1 MDPDRPPKRR
11 TDVGE
16 RRASM
21 IERIVRGIEDRIEEW
36 RAQDKARHTE
46 AEASRDAL
54 WAEAAEREK
63 LLAEA
68 MGEEEARRGT
78 VEEVCKEQR
87 VVFVMHSEEAARA
100 LETFAAEGD
109 RLVKAIP
116 RSGGSHTA
124 AAGVKGS
131 WLVFEASG

>member
-1 MDPDRPPKRR
+1 M
-11 TDVGE
+11 
-16 RRASM
+16 S
-21 IERIVRGIEDRIEEW
+21 ERIVRGIEDRIEEW
-36 RAQDKARHTE
+36 RGQDKARHTE
-46 AEASRDAL
+46 AEANRDAL
-54 WAEAAEREK
+54 WAEAAERER

-68 MGEEEARRGT
+68 LGEEEVRRGT
-78 VEEVCKEQR
+78 VEEIATEQR

-116 RSGGSHTA
+116 GSGGSHTA